1 MILNYIWLGFFAIA
15 FGVAVLKFIVFQDYT
30 IFETIFNSTFDNA
43 KMGFELS
50 LGLTGVM
57 TLWLGI
63 MRVGEKAGVVDL
75 LAKAINPLFRKLFP
89 DIPENHPVQGNM
101 MLNFA
106 ANMLGLDNA
115 ATPIG
120 LKVMNQLQVINKDK
134 EKASDSMI
142 MFLVINT
149 SGLTLIP
156 ISIMVYRAQLGAAH
170 PADIFLPVLL
180 ATFFSTLV
188 GILATSIYQRIH
200 LWNKVIL
207 KGLAGFALASSG
219 LIWGLTR
226 LNEEMLGKVSTAFS
240 SFILLSII
248 LFFFARAFIRKINAY
263 EEFIEGAREGFQIA
277 VRIIPYLVAILVGIG
292 IFRSS
297 GAMDAFI
304 GALNWFFEKLG
315 IDSSFTGALPVAF
328 MKPLSGS
335 GARGLMIEA
344 MNHYGPDSF
353 VGRLSCIFQGSTD
366 TTFYILALYF
376 GSVGIKKSRYA
387 LTVGLL
393 ADLAGIIAA
402 IFMAYL
408 FF

>member
-1 MILNYIWLGFFAIA
+1 MVLNYIWLAFFAVA
-15 FGVAVLKFIVFQDYT
+15 FIVALFKFIVFQDYT
-30 IFETIFNSTFDNA
+30 IFETLLNSTFDNA
-43 KMGFELS
+43 KTGFELS

-57 TLWLGI
+57 TLWLGV
-63 MRVGEKAGVVDL
+63 MRVGEKAGVIEV
-75 LAKAINPLFRKLFP
+75 LAKAINPLFRRLFP
-89 DIPENHPVQGNM
+89 QIPENHPVQGTI

-120 LKVMNQLQVINKDK
+120 LKVMNELQEINRDK

-180 ATFFSTLV
+180 ATFASTLV
-188 GILATSIYQRIH
+188 GIVTVALYQHINLFNKTLLTWLGGFTLLA
-200 LWNKVIL
+200 
-207 KGLAGFALASSG
+207 SG
-219 LIWGLTR
+219 LIFGMTR
-226 LNEEMLGKVSTAFS
+226 LNEEMLSTVSAALS
-240 SFILLSII
+240 SFILLSVI
-248 LFFFARAFIRKINAY
+248 LFFFGRAFVKKINAY
-263 EEFIEGAREGFQIA
+263 EEFIEGAKEGFQIA
-277 VRIIPYLVAILVGIG
+277 IRIIPYLVAILVGIG
-292 IFRSS
+292 IFRAS
-297 GAMDAFI
+297 GAMDALIELLSNCFT
-304 GALNWFFEKLG
+304 LLG
-315 IDSSFTGALPVAF
+315 IDTSFTGALPVAF

-344 MNHYGPDSF
+344 MTHYGPDSF
-353 VGRLSCIFQGSTD
+353 VGRLSCVLQGSTD

-387 LTVGLL
+387 LTAGLI
-393 ADLAGIIAA
+393 ADLAGIITA